1 MLLLARCA
9 SARLASGRP
18 VSGRRARGPS
28 GHDDLSQEA
37 RASSGGVPMRL
48 ARRRRLAGWAR
59 ERGRCYVHGRS
70 MEQILPS
77 LGVSAVVFI
86 STNID
91 DVLLLTAF
99 FSDPDFT
106 PRQVVAGQ
114 FLGIAA
120 LVLAS
125 VACAV
130 LAVRVPEGW
139 IGLLGL
145 APLALGL
152 RGLWALWRGAGAG
165 DDEDADDRP
174 RGRAARF
181 RALAVATVTV
191 ANGGDNLGV
200 YIPLFSSSPGLV
212 PLHATVFAIMTGALC
227 ALGHHLV
234 NHPVL
239 GSRIRRHGR
248 VALPF
253 VLIGLGLWI
262 LSDSLALIRPASAAG
277 PPPAS
282 LDEADSV
289 RAARRLATSV
299 VTGSG

>member
-1 MLLLARCA
+1 MSTRSRGAGAVL
-9 SARLASGRP
+9 RP
-18 VSGRRARGPS
+18 RA
-28 GHDDLSQEA
+28 HMQ
-37 RASSGGVPMRL
+37 
-48 ARRRRLAGWAR
+48 
-59 ERGRCYVHGRS
+59 
-70 MEQILPS
+70 QILPA

-91 DVLLLTAF
+91 DILLLTAF

-114 FLGIAA
+114 FLGMAA

-125 VACAV
+125 VACAL

-152 RGLWALWRGAGAG
+152 RGLWALWQGRGAGE
-165 DDEDADDRP
+165 DEADEADEADQR
-174 RGRAARF
+174 RGRAARL
-181 RALAVATVTV
+181 RSLAVATVTV

-200 YIPLFSSSPGLV
+200 YIPLFSSSPGLI
-212 PLHATVFAIMTGALC
+212 PLHAAVFAVMTGALC

-262 LSDSLALIRPASAAG
+262 LSDALVLIRPATAAG

-282 LDEADSV
+282 LGEADSV
-289 RAARRLATSV
+289 PAARRLVDIGDRGQRLSPCLW
-299 VTGSG
+299 TGTVALQP

>member
-1 MLLLARCA
+1 
-9 SARLASGRP
+9 
-18 VSGRRARGPS
+18 
-28 GHDDLSQEA
+28 
-37 RASSGGVPMRL
+37 
-48 ARRRRLAGWAR
+48 
-59 ERGRCYVHGRS
+59 
-70 MEQILPS
+70 MEQILPA

-91 DVLLLTAF
+91 DILLLTAF
-99 FSDPDFT
+99 FSDPDFA

-125 VACAV
+125 VACAL

-152 RGLWALWRGAGAG
+152 RGLWALRRGQEAG
-165 DDEDADDRP
+165 DDDDDDDDDQP

-181 RALAVATVTV
+181 RTLAVATVTV

-200 YIPLFSSSPGLV
+200 YIPLFSRAPGLI
-212 PLHATVFAIMTGALC
+212 PLHAAVFAVMTGALC

-262 LSDSLALIRPASAAG
+262 LSDAMVLVRPASAAG
-277 PPPAS
+277 LPPAS
-282 LDEADSV
+282 LGEAGQ
-289 RAARRLATSV
+289 AARRLVDIGDGGQRMSPCLW
-299 VTGSG
+299 TGAVALQP

>member
-1 MLLLARCA
+1 
-9 SARLASGRP
+9 
-18 VSGRRARGPS
+18 
-28 GHDDLSQEA
+28 
-37 RASSGGVPMRL
+37 
-48 ARRRRLAGWAR
+48 
-59 ERGRCYVHGRS
+59 
-70 MEQILPS
+70 MEQILPA

-91 DVLLLTAF
+91 DILLLTAF

-125 VACAV
+125 VACAL

-152 RGLWALWRGAGAG
+152 RGLWALWRGQEAGE
-165 DDEDADDRP
+165 DEDDDDDRP

-181 RALAVATVTV
+181 RSLAVATVTV

-200 YIPLFSSSPGLV
+200 YIPLFSSSPGLI
-212 PLHATVFAIMTGALC
+212 PLHAAVFAVMTGALC

-262 LSDSLALIRPASAAG
+262 LSDALALIRPATAAG

-282 LDEADSV
+282 LGEADPV
-289 RAARRLATSV
+289 QAARRLAPSA
-299 VTGSG
+299 VTGTG

>member
-1 MLLLARCA
+1 M
-9 SARLASGRP
+9 
-18 VSGRRARGPS
+18 
-28 GHDDLSQEA
+28 Q
-37 RASSGGVPMRL
+37 
-48 ARRRRLAGWAR
+48 
-59 ERGRCYVHGRS
+59 
-70 MEQILPS
+70 QILPA
-77 LGVSAVVFI
+77 LGVSAVVFL

-91 DVLLLTAF
+91 DILLLTAF

-125 VACAV
+125 VACAL
-130 LAVRVPEGW
+130 LAVRVPDGW

-152 RGLWALWRGAGAG
+152 RGLWALRRGPGAGE
-165 DDEDADDRP
+165 DEDAGDAGDADDQP

-181 RALAVATVTV
+181 RSLAVATVTV

-200 YIPLFSSSPGLV
+200 YIPLFSSSPGLI
-212 PLHATVFAIMTGALC
+212 PLHAAVFAVMTGALC

-262 LSDSLALIRPASAAG
+262 LSDALALIHPASAAG

-282 LDEADSV
+282 LGEADSV
-289 RAARRLATSV
+289 QAVRRLAPSV

>member
-1 MLLLARCA
+1 
-9 SARLASGRP
+9 
-18 VSGRRARGPS
+18 
-28 GHDDLSQEA
+28 
-37 RASSGGVPMRL
+37 
-48 ARRRRLAGWAR
+48 
-59 ERGRCYVHGRS
+59 
-70 MEQILPS
+70 MEQILPA

-91 DVLLLTAF
+91 DILLLTAF

-125 VACAV
+125 VACAL

-152 RGLWALWRGAGAG
+152 RGLWALWRGQEAG
-165 DDEDADDRP
+165 DTEDAEDDDDRP

-200 YIPLFSSSPGLV
+200 YIPLFSSSPGLI
-212 PLHATVFAIMTGALC
+212 PLHAAVFAVMTGALC

-262 LSDSLALIRPASAAG
+262 LSDALALIRPAPAAG

-282 LDEADSV
+282 VEEVDSAI
-289 RAARRLATSV
+289 AARRLAIAV
-299 VTGSG
+299 VARGG

>member
-1 MLLLARCA
+1 M
-9 SARLASGRP
+9 
-18 VSGRRARGPS
+18 
-28 GHDDLSQEA
+28 Q
-37 RASSGGVPMRL
+37 
-48 ARRRRLAGWAR
+48 
-59 ERGRCYVHGRS
+59 
-70 MEQILPS
+70 QILPA

-91 DVLLLTAF
+91 DILLLTAF
-99 FSDPDFT
+99 YSDPDFT

-114 FLGIAA
+114 FLGMAA

-125 VACAV
+125 VACAL

-152 RGLWALWRGAGAG
+152 RGLWALWRGPGAG
-165 DDEDADDRP
+165 EDEGDDADAADLP

-181 RALAVATVTV
+181 RSLAVATVTV

-200 YIPLFSSSPGLV
+200 YIPLFSSSPGLI
-212 PLHATVFAIMTGALC
+212 PLHAAVFAVMTGALC

-262 LSDSLALIRPASAAG
+262 MSDALVLIRPASAAG

-282 LDEADSV
+282 VDEADSV
-289 RAARRLATSV
+289 PAARRLVDIGDRGQRLSP
-299 VTGSG
+299 

>member
-1 MLLLARCA
+1 
-9 SARLASGRP
+9 
-18 VSGRRARGPS
+18 
-28 GHDDLSQEA
+28 
-37 RASSGGVPMRL
+37 
-48 ARRRRLAGWAR
+48 
-59 ERGRCYVHGRS
+59 
-70 MEQILPS
+70 MEQILPA

-91 DVLLLTAF
+91 DILLLTAF

-125 VACAV
+125 VACAL

-152 RGLWALWRGAGAG
+152 QGLWALRRGQEAG
-165 DDEDADDRP
+165 DDDDDDDQP

-181 RALAVATVTV
+181 RTLAVATVTV

-200 YIPLFSSSPGLV
+200 YIPLFSRSPGLI
-212 PLHATVFAIMTGALC
+212 PLHAAVFAVMTGALC

-262 LSDSLALIRPASAAG
+262 LSDALVLIRPATAAG
-277 PPPAS
+277 PPPVSVHVADQSRPPEVRPWMADFCAAS
-282 LDEADSV
+282 RG
-289 RAARRLATSV
+289 RA
-299 VTGSG
+299 

>member
-1 MLLLARCA
+1 M
-9 SARLASGRP
+9 
-18 VSGRRARGPS
+18 
-28 GHDDLSQEA
+28 Q
-37 RASSGGVPMRL
+37 
-48 ARRRRLAGWAR
+48 
-59 ERGRCYVHGRS
+59 
-70 MEQILPS
+70 QILPA

-114 FLGIAA
+114 FLGMAA

-125 VACAV
+125 VACAL
-130 LAVRVPEGW
+130 LAVRVPDGW

-152 RGLWALWRGAGAG
+152 RGLWALRRGQEAGEDEDEDA
-165 DDEDADDRP
+165 DDADDADDRP

-200 YIPLFSSSPGLV
+200 YIPLFSSSPGLI
-212 PLHATVFAIMTGALC
+212 PLHAAVFAVMTGALC

-262 LSDSLALIRPASAAG
+262 LSDAMVLVRPASADG
-277 PPPAS
+277 SPRAS
-282 LDEADSV
+282 VDG
-289 RAARRLATSV
+289 AAAL
-299 VTGSG
+299 G

>member
-1 MLLLARCA
+1 M
-9 SARLASGRP
+9 
-18 VSGRRARGPS
+18 
-28 GHDDLSQEA
+28 Q
-37 RASSGGVPMRL
+37 
-48 ARRRRLAGWAR
+48 
-59 ERGRCYVHGRS
+59 
-70 MEQILPS
+70 QILPA

-91 DVLLLTAF
+91 DILLLTAF

-125 VACAV
+125 VACAL

-145 APLALGL
+145 VPLALGL
-152 RGLWALWRGAGAG
+152 RGLWALWRGPGAG
-165 DDEDADDRP
+165 DGEDADDADDADDEP

-181 RALAVATVTV
+181 RTLAVATVTV

-200 YIPLFSSSPGLV
+200 YIPLFSSSPGLI
-212 PLHATVFAIMTGALC
+212 PLHAAVFAVMTGALC

-262 LSDSLALIRPASAAG
+262 LSDAMVLVRPAGADGSLEHALAACSSQHLLPALAGTRGSIG
-277 PPPAS
+277 PRPPGVS
-282 LDEADSV
+282 
-289 RAARRLATSV
+289 R
-299 VTGSG
+299 

>member
-1 MLLLARCA
+1 
-9 SARLASGRP
+9 
-18 VSGRRARGPS
+18 
-28 GHDDLSQEA
+28 
-37 RASSGGVPMRL
+37 
-48 ARRRRLAGWAR
+48 
-59 ERGRCYVHGRS
+59 
-70 MEQILPS
+70 MEQILPA

-91 DVLLLTAF
+91 DILLLSAF
-99 FSDPDFT
+99 FADPAFT
-106 PRQVVAGQ
+106 PRQIVAGQ
-114 FLGIAA
+114 FLGMAA
-120 LVLAS
+120 LVAAS
-125 VACAV
+125 VACAL

-152 RGLWALWRGAGAG
+152 RGLWALRRGEAEEEEGS
-165 DDEDADDRP
+165 EERP
-174 RGRAARF
+174 RGAASRF
-181 RALAVATVTV
+181 RALAVASVTV

-200 YIPLFSSSPGLV
+200 YIPLFSSAPGLI
-212 PLHATVFAIMTGALC
+212 PLHAAVFAVMTGVLC

-262 LSDSLALIRPASAAG
+262 LSDALV
-277 PPPAS
+277 
-282 LDEADSV
+282 LV
-289 RAARRLATSV
+289 RHDP
-299 VTGSG
+299 